1 MRAHVSGAVISHVQV
16 QGGSVTVSDSAPG
29 TGDAVVLVPG
39 TGGSTATD
47 YWALFPMLATAHRT
61 VGLDL
66 DPRPPVDLDDLVDQV
81 RRAVASL
88 GAGRVHLVG
97 YSLGAVVAAA
107 TAAAL
112 GDGLATLTLING
124 WRRTDL
130 HQRLRNAAWR
140 TVRAE
145 SPAAWADLSLVA
157 AHSPLYLRSLT
168 GHQLDE
174 LRQRRA
180 ARRDPG
186 PEMELNARIDISDR
200 LAAIAVP
207 TLVIASTHDAMVP
220 VHHGRELFG
229 AIAQARYLEID
240 AGHGVLSERP
250 AEVFAAVADFVD
262 DPTAVPAGTRLPTFQ
277 A

>member
-1 MRAHVSGAVISHVQV
+1 MSAHVSGAVISHVQV

-29 TGDAVVLVPG
+29 RGDAVVLVPG

-66 DPRPPVDLDDLVDQV
+66 DPRPPVELTDLVDQV

-107 TAAAL
+107 AAAAL

-124 WRRTDL
+124 WRRTDR

-145 SPAAWADLSLVA
+145 SSAAWADLSRVA

-168 GHQLDE
+168 GHQLEE

-229 AIAQARYLEID
+229 AIAQACYLEID